1 MNINHLDYEQLSI
14 LNIEVKEIPKKIL
27 EIEIIN
33 SNIKSFIQSQD
44 YQTIDIFKTSFS
56 KLKEIDILINNLTYL
71 LYENKNII
79 IKDVLNSKEGLKLQ
93 NKIKK
98 YLTN

>member
-33 SNIKSFIQSQD
+33 SNIKSFMQSQD
-44 YQTIDIFKTSFS
+44 YQRFELWF
-56 KLKEIDILINNLTYL
+56 L
-71 LYENKNII
+71 
-79 IKDVLNSKEGLKLQ
+79 
-93 NKIKK
+93 
-98 YLTN
+98 